1 MLFKRRETK
10 VNFKLDDTGAFQSKF
25 EFGELFISGNT
36 DIGYRPVE
44 LMVSSIAGCSGGV
57 YKKILEKK
65 RIAFTGIEI
74 KASVERNEQEANKI
88 TKIDLTYIVEGEN
101 LNFQQLQ
108 KTLEVALKNCG
119 MAQSV
124 KGAIEINEKVEIRN
138 S

>member
-1 MLFKRRETK
+1 
-10 VNFKLDDTGAFQSKF
+10 VNFKLTDTGAFQSKF
-25 EFGELFISGNT
+25 EFDELFISGNS

-65 RIAFTGIEI
+65 RISFTGIEI
-74 KASVERNEQEANKI
+74 RASVERNKEEANKI
-88 TKIDLTYIVEGEN
+88 TKIDLTYIVEGQN
-101 LNFQQLQ
+101 LDLQQLE
-108 KTLEVALKNCG
+108 KALEVALKNCG

-124 KGAIEINEKVEIRN
+124 MGAIEINEKVEIRN